1 MATEPIRLME
11 MGLQERARTPSD
23 EEIDLRGEVCPY
35 TFVKSKLALEEMAIG
50 QVLRIL
56 LDYRPA
62 VDNVPRSLAVQGDR
76 VLGVRQI
83 NGTDWEITVQ
93 KAQE

>member
-35 TFVKSKLALEEMAIG
+35 TFVKSKLALEEMAVG

-76 VLGVRQI
+76 VLEVRQI
-83 NGTDWEITVQ
+83 NSTDWEITVQ

>member
-1 MATEPIRLME
+1 ME

>member
-1 MATEPIRLME
+1 MRC
-11 MGLQERARTPSD
+11 D

-35 TFVKSKLALEEMAIG
+35 TFVKSKLALEDMSVG

-56 LDYRPA
+56 VDYPPA
-62 VDNVPRSLAVQGDR
+62 VDNVPRSLTVQGDR
-76 VLGVRQI
+76 VLGVRQV
-83 NGTDWEITVQ
+83 NATDWEITVQ